1 MTSIDDNLARLG
13 ITPVG
18 SETFEPFS
26 LRQVAKIEEMIA
38 VQLPETYKRFVM
50 KYGKAMF
57 STGADSA
64 SSQKPVNYCCLFFG
78 FEELVT
84 AIDCLKETLPET
96 IIPIGDDSGDI
107 VLCLGISRRDMGKV
121 YIHHSGWGWHADA
134 ERSVERGEP
143 VPSDIRYQTV
153 EEVAPS
159 FEEFIKN
166 MEKGE
171 EAS

>member
-1 MTSIDDNLARLG
+1 MTSIDENLARLG

-18 SETFEPFS
+18 SEMFEPFS
-26 LRQVAKIEEMIA
+26 LREVAKIEEMIA
-38 VQLPETYKRFVM
+38 AQLPETYKRFVM

-57 STGADSA
+57 STGADSTP
-64 SSQKPVNYCCLFFG
+64 SKKPVNYCCFFG

-84 AIDCLKETLPET
+84 AIECLKETLPET

-121 YIHHSGWGWHADA
+121 YIHNSGWGWHADA
-134 ERSVERGEP
+134 ESYVERGQP

-153 EEVAPS
+153 EEIAPS

-166 MEKGE
+166 MEK
-171 EAS
+171 ADQAD